1 MDDTP
6 RISAPSIEVLYSESL
21 ELADEARAAFDF
33 SSHTYDFGED
43 EDLKRIALSCEALRS
58 TTRMMHSIA
67 WLLNQRA
74 FFAGE
79 LTEFQ
84 LRRHGRLPEAP
95 EADPESHNLLDP
107 ETRDIVERTIAFH
120 KRVARLDRTWR
131 SNFEERPGEIH
142 QLQERLDRA
151 VANL

>member
-1 MDDTP
+1 MDDAT
-6 RISAPSIEVLYSESL
+6 RLSAPSIEVLYRESL

-33 SSHTYDFGED
+33 SGGAHEFGED

-58 TTRMMHSIA
+58 TTRMMHAIA

-95 EADPESHNLLDP
+95 DGDEESVALLDP
-107 ETRDIVERTIAFH
+107 ETREIVERTIAFH

-131 SNFEERPGEIH
+131 EGFEDRPGDIH
-142 QLQERLDRA
+142 HLQQRLGRA
-151 VANL
+151 VGEL